1 MNMNQIL
8 AIILVVIVAAI
19 IAFPVLAFMGINT
32 PLPFADWMSNI
43 TAYLST
49 INFAGIPGQIWA
61 TIGTVGGLSGLS
73 AALGYAVKQL
83 KNQVTNVTNSF
94 TSFKDKASQDLTKQQ
109 NLMAETQTKADTQ
122 LKTLNAEKEA
132 LTQQAEEAKAKALS
146 LEDQV
151 KRQIL
156 EKEAAVKQNV
166 ANFTQNIPGN
176 SVVMDPSTGNL
187 IKTVEKIIVK

>member
-8 AIILVVIVAAI
+8 AIILVVIVAVI

-61 TIGTVGGLSGLS
+61 AIVTVGGLSGLS
-73 AALGYAVKQL
+73 ASLGYAVKQL
-83 KNQVTNVTNSF
+83 KNQVSSVTNNF

-132 LTQQAEEAKAKALS
+132 LAQQAEEAKAKALS
-146 LEDQV
+146 LEEQV
-151 KRQIL
+151 KRQVL